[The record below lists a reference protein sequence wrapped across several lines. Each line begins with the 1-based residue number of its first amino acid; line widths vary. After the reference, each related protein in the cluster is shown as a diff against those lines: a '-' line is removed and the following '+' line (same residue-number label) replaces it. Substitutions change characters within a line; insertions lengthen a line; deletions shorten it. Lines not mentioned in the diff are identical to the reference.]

1 MEAADGPPGWLQE
14 AAASVG
20 LEALKHETS
29 QSEYSPFRSTDR
41 MEYSPF
47 NMGRP
52 PRPVLTPSLDADGDG
67 GGIFGGIFAPDS
79 DSAESEPLGVFVT
92 ADEVIELQRWAEERR
107 VLRERLEQTE
117 QLATARGEEARA
129 LEKRLATAEVQLR
142 TALRGTR
149 ASAAGA
155 APAAAPRLAL
165 PMELVVR
172 RSSDDAE
179 ALATARCEE
188 RVETLRDEAG
198 ELRSEFR
205 ALSALRKAQRE
216 AQREKNA
223 SQ

>member
-67 GGIFGGIFAPDS
+67 GGIFGGILAPDS

-107 VLRERLEQTE
+107 VLLTKVCARESELRVALEAAERAADCGVVAEHQHE
-117 QLATARGEEARA
+117 RRGGRTSAPARA
-129 LEKRLATAEVQLR
+129 ADGAPER
-142 TALRGTR
+142 R
-149 ASAAGA
+149 AGEAAVAGA
-155 APAAAPRLAL
+155 SGRGC
-165 PMELVVR
+165 R
-172 RSSDDAE
+172 RGRPSH
-179 ALATARCEE
+179 
-188 RVETLRDEAG
+188 RVGGGRHQHHL
-198 ELRSEFR
+198 
-205 ALSALRKAQRE
+205 
-216 AQREKNA
+216 
-223 SQ
+223 